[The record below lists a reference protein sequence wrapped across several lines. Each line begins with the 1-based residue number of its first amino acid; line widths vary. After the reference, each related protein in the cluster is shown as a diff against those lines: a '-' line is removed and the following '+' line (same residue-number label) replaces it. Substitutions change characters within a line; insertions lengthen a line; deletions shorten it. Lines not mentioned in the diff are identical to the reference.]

1 MKKGYVLIAL
11 ILTIFFP
18 VKVFALTATVNMTC
32 DDHGLPDAG
41 TVSCTIAASTDDI
54 VTGFHG
60 VLSFSEDV
68 SITNF
73 TLGSSFVTFDGSIIT
88 TVSPVDIDIVTLA
101 GEGINDLEGDF
112 TIATFDVSIKEE
124 STSSTQQI
132 SLSSMKFYD
141 VDVNTL
147 NITDPV
153 TITFSDYVVINN
165 YLHDDELFLIYGL
178 SCPVTANTFLAGIA
192 SNATWNIFNG
202 ETTIAATSPLA
213 TGYKLGSTYRDGTT
227 VEYSISMLG
236 DVLGEG
242 NISVNGA
249 RKISRH
255 VIEQNVITGEAYLR
269 AADYD
274 QNNVI
279 KMNDVVKMLKDIQE

>member
-1 MKKGYVLIAL
+1 MKKGYALIAL

-32 DDHGLPDAG
+32 DDHGLPDVG
-41 TVSCTIAASTDDI
+41 TVSCTIAASTDDV

-60 VLSFSEDV
+60 VLSFSDDV

-73 TLGSSFVTFDGSIIT
+73 ALNSNFITFDGNIT
-88 TVSPVDIDIVTLA
+88 TNTSPVDIDIVTVA
-101 GEGINDLEGDF
+101 GEGIDDLEGDF

-124 STSSTQQI
+124 SISSTQQV

-141 VDVNTL
+141 VDVNTV

-153 TITFSDYVVINN
+153 MVTFSDYLTINN
-165 YLHDDELFLIYGL
+165 YLYNDEILLIYGL
-178 SCPVTANTFLAGIA
+178 SCPITANVFLANIA
-192 SNATWNIFNG
+192 SNAVWNIFNG
-202 ETTIAATSPLA
+202 DAIIAATDPLA
-213 TGYKLGSTYRDGTT
+213 TGYKLGTTYRDGTA
-227 VEYSISMLG
+227 VEYTVSMLG

-249 RKISRH
+249 KKISRH
-255 VIEQNVITGEAYLR
+255 IIEHNVITGEAYLK

-274 QNNVI
+274 QNNTI